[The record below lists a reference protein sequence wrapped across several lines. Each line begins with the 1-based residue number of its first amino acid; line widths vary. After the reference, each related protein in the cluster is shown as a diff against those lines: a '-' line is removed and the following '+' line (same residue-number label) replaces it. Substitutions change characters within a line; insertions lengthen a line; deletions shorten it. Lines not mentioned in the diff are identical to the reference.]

1 MAKKEVP
8 GKAVPEKLLSKEIS
22 VASSINYRQEFPCW
36 RINKFDVS
44 SKWGVSALGK
54 FTFHC
59 TEDLEKKLFEN
70 ESLYDAVAEL
80 DGKKFSSSDDMW
92 KRFHSVCNSD
102 IPSEVIP
109 LINSSIS
116 QSFFAEKIY
125 PKLVEFEKMT
135 WESIEKAVHGKKG
148 KTNSHFVKVE
158 NLIKEARE
166 RLDKMGLGDIDE
178 IFSLRLEGEIRIYG
192 PRKLNYMEII
202 WVDPNHE
209 IYKLKN

>member
-1 MAKKEVP
+1 MAKKEIP
-8 GKAVPEKLLSKEIS
+8 GKAIPDKLLSKEVI
-22 VASSINYRQEFPCW
+22 VTSSINYRQEFPCW
-36 RINKFDVS
+36 RISKFDVN

-54 FTFHC
+54 FTFRC
-59 TEDLEKKLFEN
+59 NSELEKKLFEN
-70 ESLYDAVAEL
+70 EVLYDAIAEL
-80 DGKKFSSSDDMW
+80 DGKKFASMSELW
-92 KRFHSVCNSD
+92 KRFHEVCNTD

-109 LINSSIS
+109 LINGSIS
-116 QSFFAEKIY
+116 QSFFTEKIY

-135 WESIEKAVHGKKG
+135 WESIEKAVHGKRG

-158 NLIKEARE
+158 NLIKEARD
-166 RLDKMGLGDIDE
+166 RLNDLGLSDIDE

-202 WVDPNHE
+202 WVDPEHE

>member
-1 MAKKEVP
+1 MAKKEIP
-8 GKAVPEKLLSKEIS
+8 GKAIPEKVLSKEIS
-22 VASSINYRQEFPCW
+22 VVSHINYRQEFPCW

-54 FTFHC
+54 FTFRC
-59 TEDLEKKLFEN
+59 TADLEDKLFEN
-70 ESLYDAVAEL
+70 ESLYDAIAVLE
-80 DGKKFSSSDDMW
+80 GKKFSSSDDMW
-92 KRFHSVCNSD
+92 KRFHSVYNSD
-102 IPSEVIP
+102 IPSEIIP
-109 LINSSIS
+109 LINTSIS

-135 WESIEKAVHGKKG
+135 WESIEKAGHGKKG

-158 NLIKEARE
+158 KLIKEARD
-166 RLDKMGLGDIDE
+166 RLEKMGLGDIDE

>member
-1 MAKKEVP
+1 MGKKEIP
-8 GKAVPEKLLSKEIS
+8 GKAVPEVLLSKEIS
-22 VASSINYRQEFPCW
+22 IISSVNYRQEYPCW
-36 RINKFDVS
+36 RINKFDIN

-59 TEDLEKKLFEN
+59 TSELETKIFEN
-70 ESLYDAVAEL
+70 ETIYDAIAEL
-80 DGKKFSSSDDMW
+80 DGKRFTSTADMW
-92 KRFHSVCNSD
+92 KRFHSVCKSD

-109 LINSSIS
+109 LINDSIS
-116 QSFFAEKIY
+116 KSFFAEKIY
-125 PKLVEFEKMT
+125 PKLVEFERMT

-158 NLIKEARE
+158 NLIKEARD
-166 RLDKMGLGDIDE
+166 RLDDLGLSDVDE

-202 WVDPNHE
+202 WVDPGHE
-209 IYKLKN
+209 IYKLRN